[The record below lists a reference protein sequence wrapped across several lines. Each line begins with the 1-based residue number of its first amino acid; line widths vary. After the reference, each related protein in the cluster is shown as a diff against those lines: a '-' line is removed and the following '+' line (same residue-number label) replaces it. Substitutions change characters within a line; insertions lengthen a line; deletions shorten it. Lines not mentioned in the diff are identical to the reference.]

1 MTVDAEAAPAT
12 QIRDEVFARMDELSP
27 AEKKVAR
34 SLLANYPGAGLASAA
49 TLAKAAGTST
59 PTVLR
64 LVARLG
70 IGGYPEFQELLRQE
84 VTEQLASPFSRA
96 AHRLQTDGDSTL
108 FERSVAQRAELV
120 EQLVASVPPSEFD
133 AAVRLLATPC
143 RQVLVSGGYFS
154 RHVAHILAM
163 QLDQLVPGV
172 AFAAEPLGPDL
183 GAYLSLG
190 KDCAAIVFDLRRYEL
205 PAKRIAALAKARG
218 AAVVVITDEGLSPA
232 ADDADVVLPVAVEGT
247 PFDSFAAL
255 LVLVESLVEA
265 VFHRVGEAG
274 LGRMRQ
280 WEESVH
286 IARAFRGGPEVA
298 GLTADEQNDP
308 EEQQ

>member
-1 MTVDAEAAPAT
+1 
-12 QIRDEVFARMDELSP
+12 MDELSP

-34 SLLANYPGAGLASAA
+34 SLLANYPGAGLASATA
-49 TLAKAAGTST
+49 LAKAAGTST

-64 LVARLG
+64 LVSRLG
-70 IGGYPEFQELLRQE
+70 IGSYPEFQEQLRQE

-96 AHRLQTDGDSTL
+96 ARGLQADGDSTL
-108 FERSVAQRAELV
+108 FERSVAERADLV
-120 EQLVASVPPSEFD
+120 ERLVASVPPSEFD

-143 RQVLVSGGYFS
+143 KQVIVSGGYFS
-154 RHVAHILAM
+154 RHVARILTM

-172 AFAAEPLGPDL
+172 AFASEPMGPDL

-190 KDCAAIVFDLRRYEL
+190 KDCAAVVFDLRRYEL

-218 AAVVVITDEGLSPA
+218 AAVIVITDEGLSPA

-255 LVLVESLVEA
+255 LVLVESLVEG
-265 VFHRVGEAG
+265 VFRRVGTAG
-274 LGRMRQ
+274 LARMEQ
-280 WEESVH
+280 WEETVQ
-286 IARAFRGGPEVA
+286 IARAFRGGPA
-298 GLTADEQNDP
+298 TADLPHDVPEATPRPAVHQ